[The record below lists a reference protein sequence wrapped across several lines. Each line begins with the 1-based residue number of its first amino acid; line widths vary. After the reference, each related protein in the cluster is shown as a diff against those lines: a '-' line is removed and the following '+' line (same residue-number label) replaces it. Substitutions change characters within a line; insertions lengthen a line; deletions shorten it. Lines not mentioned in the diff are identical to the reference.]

1 MTLLQLRNAL
11 QGKDGTN
18 IVAELIDVRDVELV
32 PNMDAAEFLLSECLS
47 SLLMS
52 QLSENVRLRPVF
64 DDLFDPEGAELYVK
78 PIAMYGGPG
87 NFTFGGLVAAGAL
100 RSETVIGYRRKVG

>member
-1 MTLLQLRNAL
+1 LRNAL

-52 QLSENVRLRPVF
+52 QLSENVQ
-64 DDLFDPEGAELYVK
+64 
-78 PIAMYGGPG
+78 
-87 NFTFGGLVAAGAL
+87 T
-100 RSETVIGYRRKVG
+100 S